1 MFQKWLK
8 HIVEGSTHFGIE
20 VNEVDGKERFS
31 LLKLVHRNKELENIL
46 EMTTDSLDTIILHL
60 DKNVPVFLTLNTA
73 NVLKKMVDQ
82 VHNPKSAKLVLDA
95 FPNLQLED
103 FYYQILTGDTKQLV
117 SLAKKEYVQS
127 YVEKVQTMGIPVF
140 SIALGTSTIH
150 TISGFLD
157 KPILGPNYILE
168 FQKGTLVDF
177 ALTVPEKTGK
187 YVLNGLTV
195 SSDHLLSFSHILGHV
210 IAAVTSSNLQKI
222 NKAHSDA
229 FKNKRLFD
237 FGLKTSICFF
247 LVLLLSNFLFFTHFS
262 KKNTEIKSAL
272 ASNEQQGH
280 SIQQLK
286 ARILEKEER
295 LQVLDHSKNAR
306 VSLYLD
312 EIGQKLPHSI
322 LLSRI
327 EYQPL
332 VTPVTANKSINTKK
346 EIISISGVSEDKQ
359 EFTTW
364 TDHFERQ
371 EWIERVE
378 IVTYE
383 YLSNASVTFT
393 INIALIEI

>member
-1 MFQKWLK
+1 M
-8 HIVEGSTHFGIE
+8 
-20 VNEVDGKERFS
+20 
-31 LLKLVHRNKELENIL
+31 
-46 EMTTDSLDTIILHL
+46 
-60 DKNVPVFLTLNTA
+60 
-73 NVLKKMVDQ
+73 
-82 VHNPKSAKLVLDA
+82 
-95 FPNLQLED
+95 
-103 FYYQILTGDTKQLV
+103 
-117 SLAKKEYVQS
+117 
-127 YVEKVQTMGIPVF
+127 
-140 SIALGTSTIH
+140 
-150 TISGFLD
+150 
-157 KPILGPNYILE
+157 
-168 FQKGTLVDF
+168 
-177 ALTVPEKTGK
+177 
-187 YVLNGLTV
+187 
-195 SSDHLLSFSHILGHV
+195 
-210 IAAVTSSNLQKI
+210 
-222 NKAHSDA
+222 
-229 FKNKRLFD
+229 
-237 FGLKTSICFF
+237 
-247 LVLLLSNFLFFTHFS
+247 
-262 KKNTEIKSAL
+262 

-346 EIISISGVSEDKQ
+346 EIISISVVSEDKQ

-393 INIALIEI
+393 INIALIEL